1 MGNPNAKKARCHL
14 MSGKTK
20 KQAYLEY
27 VMRLALRVWD
37 DEIAEFR
44 VMKNRNGVS
53 VLPTRREFF
62 TEGDKK

>member
-1 MGNPNAKKARCHL
+1 

-62 TEGDKK
+62 TESDKKD